1 MVRRGPV
8 PAWRRD
14 HVTGPGAAD
23 GLGLDPGQPGGT
35 GQVTGLAGA
44 EDAGIGIVIL
54 IGDQGYGCED
64 RGLGESVRTR
74 LPR

>member
-1 MVRRGPV
+1 M
-8 PAWRRD
+8 
-14 HVTGPGAAD
+14 D

-44 EDAGIGIVIL
+44 GDAGIGIVIL

-74 LPR
+74 PPR